1 MVIGKVAGTI
11 TSSSNCIHINGGR
24 YLLVNK
30 CDQKG
35 EIKNEFLVVL
45 DLVSAGIDELVMVAE
60 STSARETP
68 VTANKAI
75 DAIIVGIID
84 VIDENDQVVYKK

>member
-1 MVIGKVAGTI
+1 M
-11 TSSSNCIHINGGR
+11 
-24 YLLVNK
+24 VNK
-30 CDQKG
+30 CNQKG
-35 EIKNEFLVVL
+35 EIKNEFMVAL

-60 STSARETP
+60 STSARETRA
-68 VTANKAI
+68 TANKAI